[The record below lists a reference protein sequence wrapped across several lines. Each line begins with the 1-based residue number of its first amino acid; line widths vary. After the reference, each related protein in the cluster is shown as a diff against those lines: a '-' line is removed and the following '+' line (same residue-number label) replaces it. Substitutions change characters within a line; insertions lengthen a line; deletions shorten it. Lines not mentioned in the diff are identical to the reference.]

1 MEKKGKEKKNQ
12 PISSFY
18 PKDSSFRS
26 SVTQVMLKNA
36 AFKQTKIMSNDNS
49 NFLWVSKMLE
59 LISSILQCFP

>member
-18 PKDSSFRS
+18 LKDSSFRS

-49 NFLWVSKMLE
+49 NFLWVS
-59 LISSILQCFP
+59 